1 MNFIWIFQAWIVFFG
16 CYKWTTE
23 LSQKVIHET
32 GLPISFGLSVNK
44 TVSKIATG
52 EGKPVGK
59 IEVNRPMVKSFLNP
73 LSIKKIPMLGD
84 NTFQLLSRIG
94 MRKIETLSEMPVE
107 ILQKLLGKNG
117 KELWQKA
124 NGIDEKPVEP
134 YSERKSISTEHTFD
148 QDTIDVPKL
157 RGIFVRMVEKLGF
170 QLRKEQWLTSIIV
183 VKIRYSNFDTE
194 TKQCKIAYTSCDH
207 VLIEKVYSLFENLY
221 QRRMR
226 LRLIGLKFTG
236 LVRGNY
242 QINLFEDTTEL
253 ISLYQAIDKMKLR
266 FGEDAIKRCI
276 GMNTDK
282 NFL

>member
-1 MNFIWIFQAWIVFFG
+1 
-16 CYKWTTE
+16 
-23 LSQKVIHET
+23 
-32 GLPISFGLSVNK
+32 
-44 TVSKIATG
+44 
-52 EGKPVGK
+52 
-59 IEVNRPMVKSFLNP
+59 MVKAFLNP

-94 MRKIETLSEMPVE
+94 IRKIETLSEMPVE

-170 QLRKEQWLTSIIV
+170 QLRKEQWLTSVIV